1 MMKWTEVIEA
11 IMADNK
17 GVASLGLLY
26 QQASRYRSLPSGDW
40 QKTLRGVL
48 YREVRRGRYVK
59 VGLGVYALP
68 SAQHYELREAFLNQ

>member
-17 GVASLGLLY
+17 GVASLELLY
-26 QQASRYRSLPSGDW
+26 QQASRYRSLPPGDW

-48 YREVRRGRYVK
+48 YRFEPVSASASLRCRERNSQQ
-59 VGLGVYALP
+59 VYFPL
-68 SAQHYELREAFLNQ
+68 